1 MSLDES
7 RARRKLVLRWRRR
20 KRLAAVSLLALA
32 GVGLGVAFW
41 GGWRSEPSAA
51 VVDVAAPHE
60 ASAASEAPAPRT
72 SVTVAAVG
80 DVTMRADFRRRAA
93 RITPTGAILPPGR
106 ARPALRAPGRAGEL
120 TIVPGRSRV
129 SGSGPVRRFLVE
141 VEGGLRIAPRAFARR
156 VQATL
161 FDRRSWARSGGFALQ
176 RVDSGPIDFRV
187 ALASPRLTDRLCLPL
202 QTNGIFSCAAGSRA
216 VLNSLR
222 WTRGADAYAR
232 LGPYRTYMVNH
243 EVGHTFG
250 HGHVGCPAGGEPA
263 PVMMQQTKG
272 VAPCG
277 PNPWPLPSERG

>member
-7 RARRKLVLRWRRR
+7 RARRKLVLRRRRR
-20 KRLAAVSLLALA
+20 KTLAAVSLLALA

-51 VVDVAAPHE
+51 VVPVPDPAEAAHGIVRDL
-60 ASAASEAPAPRT
+60 S
-72 SVTVAAVG
+72 
-80 DVTMRADFRRRAA
+80 RADFRRRAA

-120 TIVPGRSRV
+120 TVVPGRSRV

-202 QTNGIFSCAAGSRA
+202 QTNGIFSCAASSRA

-222 WTRGADAYAR
+222 WTRGADEYAR

-272 VAPCG
+272 VAPCR

>member
-7 RARRKLVLRWRRR
+7 RARRKLVLRRRRR

-51 VVDVAAPHE
+51 VVDVVAPHE

-72 SVTVAAVG
+72 RG
-80 DVTMRADFRRRAA
+80 DLSRADLRRRAA

-106 ARPALRAPGRAGEL
+106 ARPALRAPGRVGEL
-120 TIVPGRSRV
+120 KVVPGRSRV
-129 SGSGPVRRFLVE
+129 SGSGPVRRFLAE

-161 FDRRSWARSGGFALQ
+161 FDRRSWARSGGFALR

-250 HGHVGCPAGGEPA
+250 HGHVSCPAGGEPA